1 MMLSQLSLSLDD
13 HLERQIPALN
23 HRAGMADVAGRNLLE
38 RANSRLESEFP
49 DPKQTWDR
57 MEENEDGQSTAEYDL
72 AINGYI
78 NLCPPNRVGEEQT
91 CAVGLWRGS
100 GLLSSRTKLRTGHSK
115 DAVRAGP
122 LNAFSENGEARGE
135 GSEHAPCRHTLGPRG
150 CHQRSCHGFF
160 CAVLLVR

>member
-78 NLCPPNRVGEEQT
+78 NLCPPNRVGEKQT
-91 CAVGLWRGS
+91 CAIGLGVGAS
-100 GLLSSRTKLRTGHSK
+100 FLSNKTQNRSLK

-122 LNAFSENGEARGE
+122 LDAFLRKW
-135 GSEHAPCRHTLGPRG
+135 
-150 CHQRSCHGFF
+150 
-160 CAVLLVR
+160 

>member
-78 NLCPPNRVGEEQT
+78 NLPAKSRWRGADLRHRTWRRGFFPLEQNSEPVT
-91 CAVGLWRGS
+91 PRMLFGPGLWMRSQKMVKHVEKGQNM
-100 GLLSSRTKLRTGHSK
+100 LLVVTRL
-115 DAVRAGP
+115 ARADVI
-122 LNAFSENGEARGE
+122 ND
-135 GSEHAPCRHTLGPRG
+135 HVTD
-150 CHQRSCHGFF
+150 FF

>member
-78 NLCPPNRVGEEQT
+78 TSARQIALAR
-91 CAVGLWRGS
+91 
-100 GLLSSRTKLRTGHSK
+100 SRPAPW
-115 DAVRAGP
+115 D
-122 LNAFSENGEARGE
+122 FGE
-135 GSEHAPCRHTLGPRG
+135 GR
-150 CHQRSCHGFF
+150 GFF
-160 CAVLLVR
+160 PLEQNSEPVTPRMLFGPGL

>member
-91 CAVGLWRGS
+91 CAIGLGVGASFLSNKTQNRSLQGCCS
-100 GLLSSRTKLRTGHSK
+100 GRASGC
-115 DAVRAGP
+115 VR
-122 LNAFSENGEARGE
+122 RKW
-135 GSEHAPCRHTLGPRG
+135 
-150 CHQRSCHGFF
+150 
-160 CAVLLVR
+160 